1 MEEGDYING
10 RSFKKSN
17 EVFREGEGFEKSVE
31 RGGDIKVRLMSYF
44 CYLPLFFLLC
54 CCTHVAWRVPF
65 CLLKNDSPPPFFHK
79 LHIDP

>member
-1 MEEGDYING
+1 
-10 RSFKKSN
+10 
-17 EVFREGEGFEKSVE
+17 
-31 RGGDIKVRLMSYF
+31 VRLMSYF